1 MKPIEKQ
8 ILKIILS
15 EKQPDITEY
24 KYNIVISALSKN
36 YHLEEICNYIIRSF
50 LNLSS
55 KPKTSL
61 QEYFITKAYE
71 YLVYLN
77 NAHEPSHE
85 VERLL

>member
-36 YHLEEICNYIIRSF
+36 YHLE
-50 LNLSS
+50 
-55 KPKTSL
+55 
-61 QEYFITKAYE
+61 
-71 YLVYLN
+71 
-77 NAHEPSHE
+77 
-85 VERLL
+85 